1 MRWPV
6 TEPNLS
12 PSPSESREA
21 EVSPSDSAARRSKR
35 KSIAV
40 LRELKMFEALR
51 YREYRLLWWGHVF
64 SSMATWMDQVTR
76 GWLIYELTNSSFQL
90 GMVRGVQ
97 ALPILLLSPIAGS
110 TADRYSR
117 KAQVMT
123 AQLVDLVLYGAL
135 ALAIFSDHIE
145 SWHVYVSAVVM
156 AAVQTFQQPSRASMV
171 SDSVPAASLTNAIG
185 LNAMLFNVARITG
198 PALAGAIIAV
208 WSTGGAYAIQAVFY
222 GLATLWTIKLGN
234 ERHSI
239 GATDG
244 HAGHDD
250 SFARNI
256 VEGWKFSWRNIEV
269 RTGLLVVS
277 LASLFIIPFNTLLP
291 VYARDL
297 LGVGATGQGLLLTSM
312 GVGALASSVLIAS
325 LGDRMPR
332 GMVMI
337 GGVALYG
344 LLVVVFAISAWF
356 KLSLALMAVM
366 GLCHVASHALVQT
379 VIQAYSPREYRGR
392 TMALFH
398 MTQVILMAG
407 GLLIGA
413 LASLVGARWAT
424 ALMSLAGTVAMI
436 GIYAL
441 LPQARKIR

>member
-1 MRWPV
+1 
-6 TEPNLS
+6 LL
-12 PSPSESREA
+12 
-21 EVSPSDSAARRSKR
+21 D
-35 KSIAV
+35 
-40 LRELKMFEALR
+40 LKVFEALG

-64 SSMATWMDQVTR
+64 SSVATWMDQVTR

-117 KAQVMT
+117 KSQVMAAQV
-123 AQLVDLVLYGAL
+123 VDLLLYGSL
-135 ALAIFSDHIE
+135 ALAIFAGRIE
-145 SWHVYVSAVVM
+145 SWHVYLTAVFM

-171 SDSVPAASLTNAIG
+171 SDSVPPKSLTNAIG
-185 LNAMLFNVARITG
+185 LNAMMFNVARITG
-198 PALAGAIIAV
+198 PALAGAIIAA
-208 WSTGGAYAIQAVFY
+208 WSTGGAYAVQAVLY
-222 GLATLWTIKLGN
+222 GLATLWTIKLSDERRSTAASG
-234 ERHSI
+234 RHSPH
-239 GATDG
+239 G
-244 HAGHDD
+244 D
-250 SFARNI
+250 SFGRSI

-277 LASLFIIPFNTLLP
+277 FASLFIIPFNTLLP

-312 GVGALASSVLIAS
+312 GVGALASAVLIAS
-325 LGDRMPR
+325 VGDRMPR
-332 GMVMI
+332 GILMI
-337 GGVALYG
+337 GGVGAYG
-344 LLVVVFAISAWF
+344 LLVVVFAFSTSF
-356 KLSLALMAVM
+356 NLSLALMAVI

-398 MTQVILMAG
+398 MTQVILMVG
-407 GLLIGA
+407 GVLIGA
-413 LASLVGARWAT
+413 LASLLGARWAT

-441 LPQARKIR
+441 MPRAWKIR